1 MLNTVLRRG
10 FAALVVTSS
19 FALVACG
26 GGGAVATAVPP
37 APASSP
43 IAAAV
48 TEAPEATAIPAP
60 TASPEPTVTAEP
72 TATVEPTATQEQT
85 ATQEPIPTLEPT
97 PTPTP
102 TPATR
107 IDEFG
112 FTLGL
117 NRGAYPQT
125 LRGSTS
131 NQGMTQLEYNGV
143 NVILSWVPVNGV
155 TPQGLV
161 SGTFDLLQQNQPDL
175 TLETI
180 SEGDLKIGLEEGIV
194 LGFRTIN
201 SGGKVIGG
209 GLIGAWECLDTA
221 TSFSMTAT
229 GDDAAVVQLRFDRLV
244 HNFSCDGG

>member
-1 MLNTVLRRG
+1 M
-10 FAALVVTSS
+10 
-19 FALVACG
+19 
-26 GGGAVATAVPP
+26 
-37 APASSP
+37 
-43 IAAAV
+43 
-48 TEAPEATAIPAP
+48 
-60 TASPEPTVTAEP
+60 
-72 TATVEPTATQEQT
+72 
-85 ATQEPIPTLEPT
+85 
-97 PTPTP
+97 
-102 TPATR
+102 PATR

-131 NQGMTQLEYNGV
+131 NQGMTQLEYSGV

-175 TLETI
+175 TLETV

-194 LGFRTIN
+194 LGFRTID

-229 GDDAAVVQLRFDRLV
+229 GDDAAVVQLRFDHLLG
-244 HNFSCDGG
+244 NFSCDGG

>member
-1 MLNTVLRRG
+1 M
-10 FAALVVTSS
+10 
-19 FALVACG
+19 
-26 GGGAVATAVPP
+26 
-37 APASSP
+37 
-43 IAAAV
+43 
-48 TEAPEATAIPAP
+48 
-60 TASPEPTVTAEP
+60 P
-72 TATVEPTATQEQT
+72 TATPV
-85 ATQEPIPTLEPT
+85 PT

-102 TPATR
+102 TPAIQ

-112 FTLGL
+112 FTLRL
-117 NRGAYPQT
+117 NRGADPQT
-125 LRGSTS
+125 LQGSTS
-131 NQGMTQLEYNGV
+131 NQGMTQLEYSGV

-175 TLETI
+175 TLETV

-194 LGFRTIN
+194 LGFRTID

-244 HNFSCDGG
+244 DNFSCDGG